1 MLGDRGTG
9 AGAVEQLL
17 PFRGWHERGIA
28 LFVEQHGGGKGNVAG
43 LRGNG
48 GAAQQRC
55 AGETEG
61 AAEQSGHVG
70 STGHAARNMDGQTA
84 GGIGAILQPLAE
96 FALASASFANDKEKA
111 VVGIQ
116 RPSRDHRIDLLLA
129 DEAPSEVGL
138 LAEIHADLAEGP
150 VRAQEEIAGLLA
162 ALGGEYLADTGRV
175 PGSGVGHRLR

>member
-1 MLGDRGTG
+1 
-9 AGAVEQLL
+9 
-17 PFRGWHERGIA
+17 
-28 LFVEQHGGGKGNVAG
+28 
-43 LRGNG
+43 
-48 GAAQQRC
+48 
-55 AGETEG
+55 
-61 AAEQSGHVG
+61 
-70 STGHAARNMDGQTA
+70 MDGQTA